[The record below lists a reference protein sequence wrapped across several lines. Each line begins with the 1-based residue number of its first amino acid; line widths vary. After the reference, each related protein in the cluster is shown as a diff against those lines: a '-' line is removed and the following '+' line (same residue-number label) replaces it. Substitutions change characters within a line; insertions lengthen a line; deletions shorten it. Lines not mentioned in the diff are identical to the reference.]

1 MKTKLTLFMVLFII
15 LVAFTAVNGE
25 KEPYDNSI
33 ENTKKNFK
41 GTWERVSYYNY
52 DENGKVTDSFSSSSA
67 NRHIK
72 IYTDSKVMW
81 CRNVASDSTEWFGYG
96 TYNIHDDLLSETL
109 EYGSKTMTAFISQN
123 PEFVF
128 KFTISKDKYSQIQID
143 EEGHPIF
150 AENYI
155 RLE

>member
-1 MKTKLTLFMVLFII
+1 MKTKLILFMVFFLL
-15 LVAFTAVNGE
+15 LVAFTKTAGE
-25 KEPYDNSI
+25 KESNNSI
-33 ENTKKNFK
+33 ETNKATLK

-52 DENGKVTDSFSSSSA
+52 DENGKIVDSFTSSSE

-81 CRNVASDSTEWFGYG
+81 CRNVTSDSTEWFGYG
-96 TYNIHDDLLSETL
+96 TYNTHDGLLSETL
-109 EYGSKTMTAFISQN
+109 EYGSKKMSAFIAKN

-128 KFTISKDKYSQIQID
+128 KYKVGKNIYSQIQID
-143 EEGHPIF
+143 IDGHPIF